1 MKMISFIKSFCKYR
15 RFVSDPSKCQEFE
28 EYLHLEVQK
37 NKESKSL
44 FYLLSFLLIFQTQ
57 RLAQIRSCRAVALG
71 HACVSLAKTSK
82 NSSPSSGLLRE
93 DVSPVASAH
102 RASKDGK

>member
-1 MKMISFIKSFCKYR
+1 MISFIKSFCKYR
-15 RFVSDPSKCQEFE
+15 RFVSDPSKRQEFE
-28 EYLHLEVQK
+28 EYLHLEVQN

-57 RLAQIRSCRAVALG
+57 KLAQIRSCRAVALC
-71 HACVSLAKTSK
+71 HACVSLGSSK

-102 RASKDGK
+102 RASKNGK